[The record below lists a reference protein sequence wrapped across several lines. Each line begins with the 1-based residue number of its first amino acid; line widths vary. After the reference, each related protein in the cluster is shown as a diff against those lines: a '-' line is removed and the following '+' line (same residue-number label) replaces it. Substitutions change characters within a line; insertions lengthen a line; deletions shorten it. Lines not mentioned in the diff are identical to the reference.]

1 MRMTETKMD
10 VFIKKEL
17 DALRKKINTYKTL
30 LECYEIRLHLI
41 DDNKANKSEYE
52 KNEDEI
58 TKIITC
64 SKIDSLKDK
73 VFELEEQF
81 NSLLR

>member
-1 MRMTETKMD
+1 
-10 VFIKKEL
+10 
-17 DALRKKINTYKTL
+17 
-30 LECYEIRLHLI
+30 LHLI

>member
-1 MRMTETKMD
+1 MAETKID
-10 VFIKKEL
+10 VFLKKEL

-30 LECYEIRLHLI
+30 LDCYELRLHLI

-52 KNEDEI
+52 KNEDDI
-58 TKIITC
+58 MKIITC
-64 SKIDSLKDK
+64 SKIDSIKDK
-73 VFELEEQF
+73 IFELEEEF